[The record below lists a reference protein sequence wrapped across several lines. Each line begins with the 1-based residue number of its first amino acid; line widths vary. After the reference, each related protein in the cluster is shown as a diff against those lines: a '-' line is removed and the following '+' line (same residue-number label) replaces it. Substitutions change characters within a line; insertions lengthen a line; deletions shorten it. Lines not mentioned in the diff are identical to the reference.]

1 MTITRIDLQGAC
13 EPMQFKSKKKLKEYL
28 IDFHLQDYHKD
39 NKEDWKDIKL
49 IKSFTLDQLCN
60 YFDWDY
66 KKTESEE

>member
-28 IDFHLQDYHKD
+28 VDFHLQDYHKD

-66 KKTESEE
+66 KATESEV

>member
-28 IDFHLQDYHKD
+28 IDFHLQDYHKN

-66 KKTESEE
+66 ETTESEE